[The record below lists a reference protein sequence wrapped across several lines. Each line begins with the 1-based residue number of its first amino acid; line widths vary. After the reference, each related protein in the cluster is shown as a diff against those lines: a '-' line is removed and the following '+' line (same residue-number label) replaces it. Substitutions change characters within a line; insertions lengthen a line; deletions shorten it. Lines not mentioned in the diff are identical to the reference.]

1 VAKPKLNRMNPSTS
15 ARLRL
20 NNCRL
25 GSVICILLFSALT
38 AAGNAADRPTCHGF
52 RVPENAIKID
62 GQSDDWAA
70 CLGDLDASATFANDA
85 AHTTFHFDERG
96 SFTGP
101 KDLSLKA
108 WCAVDPE
115 NLYVFAEVHDQIL
128 INDAGPANAFSGDD
142 LEVFIDANDPA
153 SRFAAKT
160 NENVRQLIFVPAFVN
175 PRFKQTFVWH
185 KEQCP
190 GVVAASRLRPWGY
203 TIEIKIPKALF
214 PNWQAHPDLDS
225 IGFDLCANDAD
236 ASGVDLYHAALKDA
250 MFLLAPAAHF
260 QSPAKLGQLS
270 FDGKPAKALP
280 KVVVPEVSEAEQ
292 LLDAI
297 AAPDVARIETA
308 LASRDEAGR
317 KAAVEILAKR
327 PELNVPV
334 DALLQMVTPDAK
346 SGYGQLGA
354 PDLLTYALI
363 ALAERQQL
371 PVAKLFGTYARVG
384 DPALRLTFIWCCG
397 IQGDQSVAPE
407 LAKLLYD
414 GSVRIRMMAAISLA
428 ALGARAVL
436 PALQELRDNDPHPYG
451 RGQAEWALKQIQENA
466 N

>member
-1 VAKPKLNRMNPSTS
+1 MGSISGTAGG
-15 ARLRL
+15 RLA
-20 NNCRL
+20 
-25 GSVICILLFSALT
+25 GVCILLLSGLT
-38 AAGNAADRPTCHGF
+38 AAAAADRPTCHAF

-62 GQSDDWAA
+62 GQSDDWVAF
-70 CLGDLDASATFANDA
+70 LGDLDAAATSANDV

-108 WCAVDPE
+108 WCAIDAE

-142 LEVFIDANDPA
+142 FEVFIDANDPA
-153 SRFAAKT
+153 ARFAAKT

-175 PRFKQTFVWH
+175 PCFKQTFIWH
-185 KEQCP
+185 SEQCP

-214 PNWQAHPDLDS
+214 PHWQAHPDLDS

-250 MFLLAPAAHF
+250 MFLLSPAAHF
-260 QSPAKLGQLS
+260 QSPAKLGVLS
-270 FDGKPAKALP
+270 FAGKPAKAP
-280 KVVVPEVSEAEQ
+280 TKVAVPVESEAEQ
-292 LLDAI
+292 LLGSI
-297 AAPDVARIETA
+297 ATPDVARIAAA
-308 LASRDEAGR
+308 LASREEAVR
-317 KAAVEILAKR
+317 KAACEILAKR
-327 PELNVPV
+327 PELNVPM
-334 DALLQMVTPDAK
+334 DALLQMVTLDAG
-346 SGYGQLGA
+346 SGSGQPGA

-363 ALAERQQL
+363 ALAERHQL
-371 PVAKLFGTYARVG
+371 PVARLFGTYARVG

-397 IQGDQSVAPE
+397 IQGDKSMVPE

-414 GSVRIRMMAAISLA
+414 GSVRIRMMAAIALA
-428 ALGARAVL
+428 ALGDRAAL
-436 PALQELRDNDPHPYG
+436 PALQELRDNDPHHYG
-451 RGQAEWALKQIQENA
+451 RGQAEWALKQIQGNVRP
-466 N
+466 